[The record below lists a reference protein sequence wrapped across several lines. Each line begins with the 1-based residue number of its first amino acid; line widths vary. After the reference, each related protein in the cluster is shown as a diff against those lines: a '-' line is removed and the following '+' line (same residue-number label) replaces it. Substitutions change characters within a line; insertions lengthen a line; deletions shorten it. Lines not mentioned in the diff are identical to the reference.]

1 MLHVARQEE
10 ELKAKEEELRVAL
23 EKTAEMVERIKEM
36 DEKLATLS
44 KEKSDL
50 ALVLAAV
57 SEGKGGQNNWFFP
70 SIKKIEIDKSN
81 NR

>member
-23 EKTAEMVERIKEM
+23 EKTAEMVEKIKEM
-36 DEKLATLS
+36 DEKLVTLS

-50 ALVLAAV
+50 ALTLAVV
-57 SEGKGGQNNWFFP
+57 SHEKYDHGK
-70 SIKKIEIDKSN
+70 K
-81 NR
+81 

>member
-23 EKTAEMVERIKEM
+23 EKTAEMVEKIKEM
-36 DEKLATLS
+36 DEKLVTLS

-50 ALVLAAV
+50 ALALVAV
-57 SEGKGGQNNWFFP
+57 SRGGKIRIDVF
-70 SIKKIEIDKSN
+70 EIY
-81 NR
+81 RY